1 MRVTINIEV
10 EPKITY
16 ELEQYVKSELPH
28 IINENL
34 FEDRKELNR
43 LIQECVK
50 GQIKAN
56 INDLMQGKDFREF
69 LRDRIAENIGMK
81 EKPMEFTEAVN
92 KAIHEATFNTGG

>member
-1 MRVTINIEV
+1 MYVTINITPE
-10 EPKITY
+10 KTY
-16 ELEQYVKSELPH
+16 ELEQYIKAELPH
-28 IINENL
+28 IVNEIL
-34 FEDRKELNR
+34 FEDRKELNK

-92 KAIHEATFNTGG
+92 KAIHEQLLTQEDK